1 MDAAQRIENNHKWTS
16 DLRSC
21 YKSRRGATQ
30 KVLGNPLVIAQAFL
44 RLVPRFRSHWK
55 VRNKTA
61 FSRDVTA
68 HPVSSPRIFFVIP
81 IPDIALIY
89 STITNKAS
97 DSSTSAPI
105 QSVHCLL
112 NVGYLNTQCW
122 SVSAPCWCPLS
133 HCWSSA
139 EPSLWGQQVAWAMGA
154 KKPSLCFKSSINGAS
169 TPCKTQ
175 QDLVP

>member
-1 MDAAQRIENNHKWTS
+1 M
-16 DLRSC
+16 
-21 YKSRRGATQ
+21 
-30 KVLGNPLVIAQAFL
+30 LGNPLVIAQAFL

-122 SVSAPCWCPLS
+122 SVLPHADVLCPIAGALLSPPCEDSRLHGPWEPRSPPCASRAASLGQAPPVRHSRILF
-133 HCWSSA
+133 H
-139 EPSLWGQQVAWAMGA
+139 
-154 KKPSLCFKSSINGAS
+154 N
-169 TPCKTQ
+169 
-175 QDLVP
+175 